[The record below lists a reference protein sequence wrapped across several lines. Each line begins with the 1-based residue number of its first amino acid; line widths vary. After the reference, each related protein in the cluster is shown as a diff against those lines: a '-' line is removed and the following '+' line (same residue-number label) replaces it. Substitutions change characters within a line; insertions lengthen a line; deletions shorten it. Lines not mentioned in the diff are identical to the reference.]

1 MNAVQYGLS
10 KIHLT
15 IPNEVLVLAF
25 RDPDPTRDQLVSLD
39 DKIMT
44 NFIRPHVMQDMNV
57 VGGIPINVDLSLCQ
71 MQWLQS
77 NEYLMVIPKNLT
89 NGQPI
94 ISVEEFVNAALA
106 PNFTMN
112 YSNRESPLIAS
123 ADKMYSNLSPS
134 NVMQTTRIE
143 LLGENR
149 VLISDPSITPIYG
162 ILRCTIAHNG
172 NLENIPPKMHNAVAQ
187 LFTLGVKSYI
197 YNKMK
202 VKIDQGIIYGGHEL
216 SSITEIIDSYSD
228 SYEQYI
234 EYLTTTWRKASYLS
248 SADNTARLIKL
259 SLGNNI

>member
-71 MQWLQS
+71 IQWLRS

-149 VLISDPSITPIYG
+149 VLISDPSISPIYG

-172 NLENIPPKMHNAVAQ
+172 NLENIPPKSYPAVAQ
-187 LFTLGVKSYI
+187 LFILGVKSFI
-197 YNKMK
+197 YNKLK
-202 VKIDQGIIYGGHEL
+202 VELDQGFLYGGHEL
-216 SSITEIIDSYSD
+216 SIITDIVNEYADAYT
-228 SYEQYI
+228 QYT
-234 EYLTTTWRKASYLS
+234 EYLNTVWRKVSYLS
-248 SADNTARLIKL
+248 NTDNAGRYVQML
-259 SLGNNI
+259 LGNNI